1 MTTVLDMV
9 CVLLILI
16 MLATDFVTDL
26 TDWLWV
32 GDGAWLAT
40 DFVTDLT
47 DWLWVGD
54 GAWLAT
60 DFVTDL
66 TDWLLVGDSRIILQ
80 LIRIGRDRANA
91 PHANTVCIIF

>member
-1 MTTVLDMV
+1 
-9 CVLLILI
+9 
-16 MLATDFVTDL
+16 
-26 TDWLWV
+26 
-32 GDGAWLAT
+32 
-40 DFVTDLT
+40 
-47 DWLWVGD
+47 LWVGD